1 MGIFSRRRSKDTG
14 GAGAG
19 GPGTGGDDTGAVSQP
34 QGEGP
39 VTLADRTAP
48 GGEGSPDT
56 NQGKTEPLSPT
67 PDHPEPLAAPD
78 LDSMSVGGAD
88 PQAPS
93 HPAAAPLSPPGSYGG
108 DDPGVQPRGLGGRGE
123 APTDTRPDIDTTTS
137 TGRERGPVKPE
148 QHTSGQAHRAGGL
161 NGVAPEGESIETDV
175 EGGATRMGAAPPDAV
190 PGISSGHGDT
200 GGAPAPGDAAALGT
214 SESQPK
220 VEGIRLPEADRPA

>member
-1 MGIFSRRRSKDTG
+1 MGIFSRKRK
-14 GAGAG
+14 
-19 GPGTGGDDTGAVSQP
+19 DDTGQVSQP
-34 QGEGP
+34 EGDGP

-56 NQGKTEPLSPT
+56 NQGKTEPMSPT

-78 LDSMSVGGAD
+78 LEAMSAGAAAA
-88 PQAPS
+88 QLPS

-108 DDPGVQPRGLGGRGE
+108 GDAGTAPRGLGGPGVE
-123 APTDTRPDIDTTTS
+123 PHETRPVIDTETS
-137 TGRERGPVKPE
+137 TGRAHGPTGPV
-148 QHTSGQAHRAGGL
+148 QQTSGEAHRAGGL

-190 PGISSGHGDT
+190 PGVSSGHGDT
-200 GGAPAPGDAAALGT
+200 GGSPAPGDAASLGT